1 MAGGSGAAG
10 GQIVDRLF
18 IWLGLK
24 TDDVDRGLRQ
34 ASSKVSGAMKR
45 IATNVVAPVASF
57 AVLTR
62 AVNKFRDHAVSL
74 GQVSKATGMAVE
86 SLDAWRGAMQEAGA
100 DGDAFV
106 GKIEDIHK
114 KLTDLQ
120 GNDTKLTLWQIGI
133 DADKAS
139 DDLFLQLSEKMSKLT
154 ASGAMRLGEKLG
166 LDRNTVLAMRQGR
179 TEMERLLAV
188 QEQLGLTSGEDAEMA
203 DKNRRSLERL
213 KKSYDGFTSTIVRFF
228 LPGLTLAFDKLTSV
242 LADLRKR
249 SVLIGSFLAGLAVF
263 MGGKLLAS
271 ITTVGRA
278 LRMLGISPRMALLLA
293 MLTSLSLIFEDL
305 WVYANGGESALAGL
319 WEAFGT
325 PEEVLRGLNDLKD
338 WAIDMLKKAVE
349 LSKKFGRF
357 GIVLLLLAGP
367 IIFLIDLL
375 VRVGS
380 GIGLIIA
387 AILKLGSGI
396 GWLIGVVGKGAA
408 FFFGIGGKIISLIFG
423 IGKAMWAVVATNPI
437 GIIVALVVAAAA
449 LIIAYWDEIKEFAI
463 AAWDAI
469 VEAAAN
475 FGEFVS
481 NLWDNIV
488 DGATDACKWITEK
501 FEKVWGF
508 LKKVGE
514 TVKGIWNSIFGD
526 DDDPAE
532 KQVNITETAA
542 PAKRGR
548 NLEDFGARAEQMA
561 RVTAEERRARMGGR
575 PGPVSPAAA
584 QAMSPAKV
592 TQTNNN
598 STKIDQ
604 DFRIG
609 PTTITVPNGNAQDI
623 AAQWGKA
630 QESAIK
636 KGLALSAASGVNSK

>member
-18 IWLGLK
+18 IWLGLQ

-34 ASSKVSGAMKR
+34 ASSKVSGAMKK

-74 GQVSKATGMAVE
+74 GQASKVTGMAVE

-100 DGDAFV
+100 DGDAFI
-106 GKIEDIHK
+106 GKIEEIHK
-114 KLTDLQ
+114 KITDLQ

-154 ASGAMRLGEKLG
+154 TAGAMRLGEKLG

-179 TEMERLLAV
+179 TEMERLLAI
-188 QEQLGLTSGEDAEMA
+188 QESLGLTSGEDAEMA

-228 LPGLTLAFDKLTSV
+228 LPGLTLAFDKLTNV

-271 ITTVGRA
+271 IVSVGRA

-325 PEEVLRGLNDLKD
+325 PEEVLRGLTELKN

-349 LSKKFGRF
+349 LAKKFGRF

-380 GIGLIIA
+380 GIGLIIV

-437 GIIVALVVAAAA
+437 GIIVALVVAAVA
-449 LIIAYWDEIKEFAI
+449 LIIAYWDEIKAV
-463 AAWDAI
+463 ALAVWDAI
-469 VEAAAN
+469 VDAAGK
-475 FGEFVS
+475 FGDFVS
-481 NLWDNIV
+481 GLWDDIV
-488 DGATDACKWITEK
+488 DGATNACKWITEK

-514 TVKGIWNSIFGD
+514 TIKGIWNSIFGD
-526 DDDPAE
+526 DDEPAKE
-532 KQVNITETAA
+532 ISVTKNINATGKGARNFEAAEQRMAQTAA
-542 PAKRGR
+542 VVA
-548 NLEDFGARAEQMA
+548 Q
-561 RVTAEERRARMGGR
+561 ERKARMSGR

-604 DFRIG
+604 DFKIG

-623 AAQWGKA
+623 AASWEKA
-630 QESAIK
+630 QAAAVK
-636 KGLALSAASGVNSK
+636 KGLALSAASGVNNK